1 MLQLIKKDLLVALKI
16 KSIKNAAFIFAI
28 VLILLQ
34 GIIYPLQVIL
44 PIMITYIIVMNSFYY
59 DNLNNS
65 ESYIL
70 SMPNKREDVV
80 YSKYILV
87 VLVLVLSNILMY
99 ILFGNNIFFTSRLMV
114 LQDTVA
120 SFYTVL
126 ISFAI
131 IIPLTFKLGYKVTRI
146 FSPII
151 TIVLSYN
158 FIFKYHYLIP
168 GNSLTDSFFM
178 NTSYEI
184 GVLLAKYFNYVTH
197 DYGSRAISIYNI
209 LSYIIIGL
217 IFIISMFIALK
228 AYKNK
233 DIV

>member
-16 KSIKNAAFIFAI
+16 KSIKNTAFIFAI
-28 VLILLQ
+28 ALILLQ
-34 GIIYPLQVIL
+34 GMIYPLQAIL

-70 SMPNKREDVV
+70 SMPNKKEDVV

-87 VLVLVLSNILMY
+87 ILVLFLSNILMY
-99 ILFGNNIFFTSRLMV
+99 ILFGNNIFFTFRLMV
-114 LQDTVA
+114 LQDTIV

-126 ISFAI
+126 LSFTI

-146 FSPII
+146 LSPII

-158 FIFKYHYLIP
+158 FIYKYHYLIP
-168 GNSLTDSFFM
+168 GSSLTDNFLM
-178 NTSYEI
+178 NASYKI
-184 GVLLAKYFNYVTH
+184 GVLFGKYFNYTTH

-209 LSYIIIGL
+209 LSYIMVVL
-217 IFIISMFIALK
+217 IFLISMFIALK